1 MKKLIILLYIS
12 AISISSLNAQTDW
25 HLKDMGLLNWQ
36 IATPLNT
43 NYLKETS
50 LAGGSVEYRRFIKP
64 NMSVGIG
71 FSWNSFKQYIPPR
84 IYEKPDGSQALYT
97 DFIHHVYTLPI
108 YLNAHHYFNGGEKL
122 KPYAGIGLG
131 AQYSEQDAYYNI
143 FVTEEKNWG
152 FVARPEIGLLY
163 RFTNYF
169 GLHGNVGFN
178 YATNKSDEFKID
190 NLKHVYYS
198 IGIYWNQY

>member
-12 AISISSLNAQTDW
+12 AISVISINAQTDW

-36 IATPLNT
+36 IATPLST

-50 LAGGSVEYRRFIKP
+50 LRGGSVEYRRFLKQ

-71 FSWNSFKQYIPPR
+71 FSWNSFEQYIPPKV
-84 IYEKPDGSQALYT
+84 YEKPDGSQALYT
-97 DFIHHVYTLPI
+97 DFVHQVYTLPI
-108 YLNAHHYFNGGEKL
+108 YLNAHYYLKGGDKV

-163 RFTNYF
+163 RISNYF
-169 GLHGNVGFN
+169 GLHANVGFN
-178 YATNKSDEFKID
+178 YATNNSEDFKID
-190 NLKHVYYS
+190 DLKHVYYS
-198 IGIYWNQY
+198 IGIYWNNY